1 MPVDLS
7 TSYGHRD
14 APFVVNIVSTW
25 TDSRENQK
33 RVEWTRGVSS
43 ALDKFAIGGYVN
55 FMGEEGEEGVK
66 AAYGEEKFKRL
77 TALKNKYDPAN
88 MFRFNQN
95 IKPSV

>member
-1 MPVDLS
+1 
-7 TSYGHRD
+7 
-14 APFVVNIVSTW
+14 
-25 TDSRENQK
+25 
-33 RVEWTRGVSS
+33 
-43 ALDKFAIGGYVN
+43 LDKFAIGGYVN